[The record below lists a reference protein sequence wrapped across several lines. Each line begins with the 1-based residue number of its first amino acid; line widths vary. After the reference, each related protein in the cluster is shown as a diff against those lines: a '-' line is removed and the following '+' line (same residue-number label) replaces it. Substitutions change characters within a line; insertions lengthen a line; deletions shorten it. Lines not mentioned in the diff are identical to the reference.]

1 MASYADVAAS
11 GPKQTPEEVRFPRL
25 RSPLLF
31 TTARDRQPI
40 PTLHETFNWPLHL
53 IGKMPPRPT
62 MGKPFHEMRYL
73 DDDEN
78 DGDDD
83 ADWDLVA
90 PAATTPLPL
99 QAAAPPQPEIVPS
112 ESTASTGSLIDV
124 DTQSVRTVPSD
135 FMDQPVQTETQ
146 AARLDREAALEKE
159 RAVAAERKAKAAANK
174 ARRADNWLAAK
185 IAALSDGQA
194 SAVVYANLAA
204 VVGLSAVAGY
214 KAWALHERG
223 ALTWKTAGIGA
234 AVVGAVG
241 LVEGVF
247 SRYIFRSFLPRFPLC
262 LSRKLTLEQKY
273 IATSQRL
280 APPSPKR
287 QQSKL
292 FLLSV
297 LPLPPPPNTEPA
309 RTDFQHDYQ
318 KQRA

>member
-1 MASYADVAAS
+1 MSPPLAPS
-11 GPKQTPEEVRFPRL
+11 KLL
-25 RSPLLF
+25 RRYVFRACVPSPLLF
-31 TTARDRQPI
+31 TSHATAHLRSPHR
-40 PTLHETFNWPLHL
+40 THETFNWPPLHST
-53 IGKMPPRPT
+53 KTMPLRPT
-62 MGKPFHEMRYL
+62 LGKPFLEMRYL
-73 DDDEN
+73 D
-78 DGDDD
+78 DDD

-90 PAATTPLPL
+90 PTATTPPPPL
-99 QAAAPPQPEIVPS
+99 QAAAPPQPELVPS
-112 ESTASTGSLIDV
+112 ESTAASTASLIDV

-159 RAVAAERKAKAAANK
+159 RAVAAERKAKAKAANK
-174 ARRADNWLAAK
+174 ARRADHWLAAK

-247 SRYIFRSFLPRFPLC
+247 SRYVFRSFLPRFPLC
-262 LSRKLTLEQKY
+262 L
-273 IATSQRL
+273 
-280 APPSPKR
+280 
-287 QQSKL
+287 
-292 FLLSV
+292 V
-297 LPLPPPPNTEPA
+297 N
-309 RTDFQHDYQ
+309 
-318 KQRA
+318 

>member
-1 MASYADVAAS
+1 
-11 GPKQTPEEVRFPRL
+11 
-25 RSPLLF
+25 
-31 TTARDRQPI
+31 
-40 PTLHETFNWPLHL
+40 
-53 IGKMPPRPT
+53 
-62 MGKPFHEMRYL
+62 MGKPFLEMRYL

-99 QAAAPPQPEIVPS
+99 QAAAPPQPELVPS
-112 ESTASTGSLIDV
+112 ESTASTASLIDV

-146 AARLDREAALEKE
+146 AARLDREAALDKE
-159 RAVAAERKAKAAANK
+159 RAVAAERRAKAQ
-174 ARRADNWLAAK
+174 ARRADNWLTAK

-223 ALTWKTAGIGA
+223 ALTWKAAGIGA

-247 SRYIFRSFLPRFPLC
+247 SRYVFRSFLPRRPP
-262 LSRKLTLEQKY
+262 LSR
-273 IATSQRL
+273 
-280 APPSPKR
+280 
-287 QQSKL
+287 
-292 FLLSV
+292 
-297 LPLPPPPNTEPA
+297 
-309 RTDFQHDYQ
+309 
-318 KQRA
+318 